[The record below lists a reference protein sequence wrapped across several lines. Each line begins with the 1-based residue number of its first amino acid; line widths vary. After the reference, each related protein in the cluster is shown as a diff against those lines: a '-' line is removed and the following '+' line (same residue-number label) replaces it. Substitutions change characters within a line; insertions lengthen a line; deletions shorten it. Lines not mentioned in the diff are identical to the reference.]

1 MLFGGYGTNDV
12 NLGDTWLWDGVT
24 WTQQFPP
31 VSPPPRAWDT
41 DGMAYDPATETIVM
55 FGGSGGSGYLNDTW
69 EWNGKTKTWT
79 ERFPVSSPPPR
90 HGAPLTYDAA
100 NGTVVLFGGDEN
112 VFVLVYGDTWT
123 WDGNNWTQQFPA
135 DTPSPRT
142 GTALGYDATRG
153 DVVLFGGTA
162 GPPSALSDSWSWNG
176 VNWSQLQTSL
186 TPEARWNA
194 AIAFDPYDKG
204 LLLFGVGKSRAILS
218 RAPLGSLFR
227 SADYEAE
234 SRLARF
240 QDTGHTPGKMVVPP
254 EEHNPEFPLTLDLGR
269 MR

>member
-24 WTQQFPP
+24 WTQQFPR

-41 DGMAYDPATETIVM
+41 EGMAYDPATETIVM
-55 FGGSGGSGYLNDTW
+55 FGGSGDSGYLNDTW

-100 NGTVVLFGGDEN
+100 SGTVVLFGGDEN

-123 WDGNNWTQQFPA
+123 WDGNNWTQQFPT

-153 DVVLFGGTA
+153 DVILFGGTA
-162 GPPSALSDSWSWNG
+162 GPPSALSDTWSWNG
-176 VNWSQLQTSL
+176 VNWSQLHTSL

-194 AIAFDPYDKG
+194 AIAFDSYDKG
-204 LLLFGVGKSRAILS
+204 LLLFGGEVTGD
-218 RAPLGSLFR
+218 PFTNTTWLFISVR
-227 SADYEAE
+227 
-234 SRLARF
+234 
-240 QDTGHTPGKMVVPP
+240 
-254 EEHNPEFPLTLDLGR
+254 
-269 MR
+269 